1 MPLCQGLPDGPCPK
15 KKNDASVK
23 VGEETSFC
31 ARSVIRSVFM
41 VICNLVINIL
51 TRILQFRATRKT
63 YIMWM
68 SLQCRQ
74 LVLKEAS
81 MQRKQKHAPSM
92 SSGSGYAAAVRQP
105 AVSQVVSD
113 TSASNSNS
121 TTTNKYQLVSQ
132 IKPKNKRQRTVFGS
146 NVTDVNF

>member
-1 MPLCQGLPDGPCPK
+1 
-15 KKNDASVK
+15 
-23 VGEETSFC
+23 
-31 ARSVIRSVFM
+31 
-41 VICNLVINIL
+41 
-51 TRILQFRATRKT
+51 
-63 YIMWM
+63 M